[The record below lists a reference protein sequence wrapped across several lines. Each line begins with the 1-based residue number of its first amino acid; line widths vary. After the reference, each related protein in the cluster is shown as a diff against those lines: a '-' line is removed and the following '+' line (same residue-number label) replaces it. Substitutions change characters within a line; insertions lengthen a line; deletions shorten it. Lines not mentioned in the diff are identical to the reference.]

1 MYEKQFE
8 DVKGM
13 YVILDG
19 NKYYVHDLVYSSF
32 VGKIPKGY
40 EVYHLDGNKR
50 NNYVGN
56 LSIRKNFLLK

>member
-32 VGKIPKGY
+32 VGK
-40 EVYHLDGNKR
+40 
-50 NNYVGN
+50 